1 MSWPPKA
8 WLVLH
13 GRLAV
18 CQLGNCASCALCNK
32 LHAAQQTHGL
42 QLSRSSA
49 NEGPRVQH
57 LRRRYGAKLAGVCI
71 FSQAMLGWPCL
82 EIMQS
87 MEIPCHA
94 GPLKQL
100 ALAHDR
106 HSILGL
112 LCKALRSCLCEHESS
127 NLAIKRH
134 PVGDS
139 NSTRGVPRLSY
150 VLQTFQTEASR
161 LLAFGP
167 SNLLYIIKTYC

>member
-1 MSWPPKA
+1 MFVRWPPKA
-8 WLVLH
+8 WLAMH

-18 CQLGNCASCALCNK
+18 CQLGNCASARCAISCMLPK
-32 LHAAQQTHGL
+32 QTHGL

-82 EIMQS
+82 DIKQS
-87 MEIPCHA
+87 MEIPCHG

-100 ALAHDR
+100 ALVHDR
-106 HSILGL
+106 QSILGL

-127 NLAIKRH
+127 NLAINCH

-139 NSTRGVPRLSY
+139 NSTRAVPSS
-150 VLQTFQTEASR
+150 SR
-161 LLAFGP
+161 ADACP
-167 SNLLYIIKTYC
+167 QV